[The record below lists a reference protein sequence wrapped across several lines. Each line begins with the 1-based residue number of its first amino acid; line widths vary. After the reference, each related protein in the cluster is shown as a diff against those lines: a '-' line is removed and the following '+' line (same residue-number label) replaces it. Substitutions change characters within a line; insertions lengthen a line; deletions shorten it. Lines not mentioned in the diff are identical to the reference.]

1 MGKYDDIR
9 YIKYEGSKTRKRM
22 SLYDRAA
29 QFAPFDALT
38 GYKDEIIES
47 ARLTSQK
54 IELSEDQKTILDFK
68 MQNIVLNQDVVTLT
82 YVVKDK
88 KKEGGEYI
96 SYSDRIRKIDIVE
109 RVIITFNKKRIP
121 IDDIIEINL

>member
-1 MGKYDDIR
+1 
-9 YIKYEGSKTRKRM
+9 M

-82 YVVKDK
+82 YFVKDK